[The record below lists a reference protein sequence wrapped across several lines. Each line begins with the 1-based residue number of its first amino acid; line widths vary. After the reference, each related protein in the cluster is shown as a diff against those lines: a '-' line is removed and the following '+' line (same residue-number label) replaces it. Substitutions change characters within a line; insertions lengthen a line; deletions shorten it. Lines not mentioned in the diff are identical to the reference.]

1 MSRVGRMPIE
11 IPAGVTV
18 TQNEHTLTVK
28 GAKGEL
34 TRTFHPDIN
43 IAVEENVIT
52 VTRPSDGKEHRS
64 LHGLTRALVANMVTG
79 VHEGFTKTLEINGVG
94 YRAAKQ
100 GNKLALTLGFS
111 HPVEME
117 APAGITIDV
126 PAPNKIVVSGA
137 DKEVVG
143 AVAADIRKWR
153 KPEPYKGKGVRYEG
167 EVVRR
172 KAGKAGAK
180 GK

>member
-18 TQNEHTLTVK
+18 SQNENTLTVK

-143 AVAADIRKWR
+143 AVAADIRKWK
-153 KPEPYKGKGVRYEG
+153 KPEPYKGKGIR
-167 EVVRR
+167 
-172 KAGKAGAK
+172 
-180 GK
+180 

>member
-1 MSRVGRMPIE
+1 MSRIGRMPIE

-18 TQNEHTLTVK
+18 TYDNHHMNVK
-28 GAKGEL
+28 GPKGEL
-34 TRTFHPDIN
+34 SRDLHPDMN
-43 IAVEENVIT
+43 ITVEGNTIT
-52 VTRPSDGKEHRS
+52 VTRPSDDKNHRS

-79 VHEGFTKTLEINGVG
+79 VSEGFTKTLEINGVG

-117 APAGITIDV
+117 APAGITIEV

-143 AVAADIRKWR
+143 
-153 KPEPYKGKGVRYEG
+153 
-167 EVVRR
+167 
-172 KAGKAGAK
+172 
-180 GK
+180 

>member
-18 TQNEHTLTVK
+18 SQNENTLTVK

-143 AVAADIRKWR
+143 AVAADIRNLLIDDSTNQVDYR
-153 KPEPYKGKGVRYEG
+153 
-167 EVVRR
+167 
-172 KAGKAGAK
+172 
-180 GK
+180 